1 MGVDTTE
8 QLKTDLI
15 QIKQAAAHA
24 LEYAKKQGAHETEV
38 GLSRQQGLSVATRD
52 ASIETVEYNQDGA
65 LGVTV
70 YVDQCKGNAST
81 ADLSLEAIQKAVDA
95 ALGIARL
102 TQQDTCHGLLDRAFL
117 ARDIPELG
125 LCYPADL
132 TAEDLAAVAVTAEQ
146 SAMDAGA
153 SKSDGAEV
161 NAHYGVHVYGNSHGF
176 LEGYLSSR
184 YSSSMV
190 AIATEGNGMRRDYD
204 YSVARQWEQLSSP
217 TQIGKQA
224 AYKAIAKLGARPL
237 KTQSLPV
244 IFHRD
249 IASGL
254 FRHLVGAIQGS
265 SVYRQSSFLMN
276 QMGKQIFP
284 QWLTILED
292 PHIQHGLAS
301 KPYDSEGM
309 ELKKRSIVDMGSLAT
324 FLLSAYSARKLKMQ
338 PTGHACGI
346 SNWQVSHQDLN
357 FDQLLAQM
365 DTGILVTG
373 VMGQGVNT
381 VTGDYSR
388 GASGFYVEKGQIVYP
403 VEEMTIAGNLQTM
416 FEQIVAIDNQ
426 PNINSSLQVGS
437 VLIENMKV
445 AGN

>member
-1 MGVDTTE
+1 MGVETTK
-8 QLKTDLI
+8 QLKTDLD
-15 QIKQAAAHA
+15 QIKQAAMRA
-24 LEYAKKQGAHETEV
+24 LEYAKQQGAHEAEV

-81 ADLSLEAIQKAVDA
+81 ADLSPAAIQKAVDA
-95 ALGIARL
+95 AMGIARL
-102 TQQDTCHGLLDRAFL
+102 TQKDTCHGLLDSAFL
-117 ARDIPELG
+117 AEDIPDLG
-125 LCYPADL
+125 LCFAADL
-132 TAEDLAAVAVTAEQ
+132 TADQLAAVAIEAEQ
-146 SAMDAGA
+146 AAMDAGA
-153 SKSDGAEV
+153 TKSDGAEV

-190 AIATEGNGMRRDYD
+190 AIATEQDKMRREYD
-204 YSVARQWEQLSSP
+204 YSVARQWDQLRPSRE
-217 TQIGKQA
+217 IGEQA
-224 AYKAIAKLGARPL
+224 AKKAIATLGARSL

-244 IFHRD
+244 LFHRD
-249 IASGL
+249 IAGGL
-254 FRHLVGAIQGS
+254 FRHFVSAIQGS

-276 QMGKQIFP
+276 HMGKQIFP
-284 QWLTILED
+284 TWLSITED
-292 PHIQHGLAS
+292 PHLQHGLAS

-309 ELKKRSIVDMGSLAT
+309 GLQKRSIIHAGQLET
-324 FLLSAYSARKLKMQ
+324 FLLSAYSARKLKLH
-338 PTGHACGI
+338 PTGHAGGI
-346 SNWQVSHQDLN
+346 ANWQVSHQDLD
-357 FDQLLAQM
+357 FEQLLAQM
-365 DTGILVTG
+365 DTGILVTD

-388 GASGFYVEKGQIVYP
+388 GAAGFYVEKGQIVHP
-403 VEEMTIAGNLQTM
+403 VEEVTIAGNLQTM

-426 PNINSSLQVGS
+426 PNANSSLQVGS